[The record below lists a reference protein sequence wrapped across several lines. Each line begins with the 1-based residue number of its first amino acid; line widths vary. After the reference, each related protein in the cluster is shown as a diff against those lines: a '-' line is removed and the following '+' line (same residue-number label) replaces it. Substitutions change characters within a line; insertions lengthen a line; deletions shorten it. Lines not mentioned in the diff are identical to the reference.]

1 MQENPPLSTPSLP
14 FIVCRVFFMMVILT
28 DVKWYLIVVLTCI
41 SLIISDVEHL
51 FLWLLAICMSSSEK
65 CLFRYSAHFLI
76 GLFVFLTLS
85 YMSCLYILKINP
97 LSVNLFA
104 NTFSYSVGCLFVLF
118 MAFFAVQKLLSLV
131 RSHCLFLLLFS
142 LLKEVDQKGSCCN
155 FCERVF
161 CLCFALK
168 VL

>member
-1 MQENPPLSTPSLP
+1 
-14 FIVCRVFFMMVILT
+14 
-28 DVKWYLIVVLTCI
+28 
-41 SLIISDVEHL
+41 
-51 FLWLLAICMSSSEK
+51 
-65 CLFRYSAHFLI
+65 
-76 GLFVFLTLS
+76 
-85 YMSCLYILKINP
+85 MSCLYILEINP
-97 LSVNLFA
+97 LTVNLFA
-104 NTFSYSVGCLFVLF
+104 NTFSYSVGCVFVLF

-161 CLCFALK
+161 CLCFPLK

>member
-1 MQENPPLSTPSLP
+1 
-14 FIVCRVFFMMVILT
+14 MMVILT
-28 DVKWYLIVVLTCI
+28 GVKWHFIVVLTYI
-41 SLIISDVEHL
+41 SLIISDTEHL
-51 FLWLLAICMSSSEK
+51 FMWLLAICMSSLEK
-65 CLFRYSAHFLI
+65 CLFRYSVHFLI

-85 YMSCLYILKINP
+85 YMSCLYILVINP

-131 RSHCLFLLLFS
+131 RSHYLFLLLFS
-142 LLKEVDQKGSCCN
+142 LLKEVDQKRYCCD

-161 CLCFALK
+161 FLWFSLK
-168 VL
+168 VLKYPILHLGT